1 VPPLGV
7 YYNLNRGGVLMWYLP
22 HYRVLW
28 TSATIRDGDDLDKLP
43 YRTTNADASYKTDPP

>member
-7 YYNLNRGGVLMWYLP
+7 YYNLNWGGVLMWYLP

-28 TSATIRDGDDLDKLP
+28 TSATIRDGDLDKLP